1 MTDKNLKLLQA
12 LKNIA
17 ALEET
22 IKQVHMSETL
32 NPAIVTGAAARNAIR
47 LAKTAIKEYENER
60 DDHA

>member
-22 IKQVHMSETL
+22 IKQMHMSEVF
-32 NPAIVTGAAARNAIR
+32 NPALIAGAAARNAIR
-47 LAKTAIKEYENER
+47 LAKTAIKEFEEESR
-60 DDHA
+60 DA

>member
-22 IKQVHMSETL
+22 IKQFHMSDIF
-32 NPAIVTGAAARNAIR
+32 NPSVVSGAAARNAIR
-47 LAKTAIKEYENER
+47 IAKEAIKEFEK
-60 DDHA
+60 

>member
-22 IKQVHMSETL
+22 IKQMHMSETL
-32 NPAIVTGAAARNAIR
+32 NPTIVSSAIARNAIR
-47 LAKTAIKEYENER
+47 IAKDAIKGYENVT
-60 DDHA
+60 